1 MKYLLAGFF
10 VFSTLSYS
18 QDVIYLI
25 NGDSIIS
32 KVTEMSIENIK
43 YKDYNNLE
51 GSHHIISKE
60 QVSKVVL
67 INVNEAVNSKT
78 KQTNL
83 EETKS
88 IIIELINKYAFS
100 KEGDYKFIA
109 KFNQDYLELNYVEK
123 DNLEEYLWQRFYDF
137 SDECIF
143 NSLSIKN
150 NGISYINVK
159 VHRINRD
166 KNGKFIKKN
175 NKDKLAI
182 YIEDYDNA
190 KLLRDALIRYNDY
203 FIKN

>member
-88 IIIELINKYAFS
+88 IIIEMIDKYAFS
-100 KEGDYKFIA
+100 KDGDYKFIA
-109 KFNQDYLELNYVEK
+109 KFKPILNKYKK
-123 DNLEEYLWQRFYDF
+123 DPQ
-137 SDECIF
+137 
-143 NSLSIKN
+143 K
-150 NGISYINVK
+150 
-159 VHRINRD
+159 
-166 KNGKFIKKN
+166 
-175 NKDKLAI
+175 
-182 YIEDYDNA
+182 
-190 KLLRDALIRYNDY
+190 
-203 FIKN
+203 

>member
-1 MKYLLAGFF
+1 MKYSLVIFY
-10 VFSTLSYS
+10 VFSKLSYS

-32 KVTEMSIENIK
+32 KATEMNNESIK

-51 GSHHIISKE
+51 GSQHIIAKE
-60 QVSKVVL
+60 KVSKIVFNKV
-67 INVNEAVNSKT
+67 ISHKT
-78 KQTNL
+78 KQINH
-83 EETKS
+83 EETKAV
-88 IIIELINKYAFS
+88 IIKLIDKYAFS
-100 KEGDYKFIA
+100 KDGDYKFIA
-109 KFNQDYLELNYVEK
+109 NFTHDYLELNYVDK
-123 DNLEEYLWQRFYDF
+123 DILEEYLWQRFYDF

-143 NSLSIKN
+143 NNLSIKK
-150 NGISYINVK
+150 NGISYLYVK
-159 VHRINRD
+159 VHRINKN
-166 KNGKFIKKN
+166 KNGEFNKKN

>member
-32 KVTEMSIENIK
+32 KVTEMSVENIK

-51 GSHHIISKE
+51 GSHHKISKE

-78 KQTNL
+78 KQTNI

-88 IIIELINKYAFS
+88 IIIEMINKYAFS
-100 KEGDYKFIA
+100 KDGDYKFIA
-109 KFNQDYLELNYVEK
+109 KFNQDYLELNYVNK

-159 VHRINRD
+159 VHRINRG

-175 NKDKLAI
+175 NTDKLAI
-182 YIEDYDNA
+182 YIKDYDNA

>member
-67 INVNEAVNSKT
+67 INVNEAVKSKT

-88 IIIELINKYAFS
+88 IIIEMIDKYAFS
-100 KEGDYKFIA
+100 KDGDYKFIA
-109 KFNQDYLELNYVEK
+109 KFNQDYLELNYVNK

-150 NGISYINVK
+150 NGISYIYVK
-159 VHRINRD
+159 AHRVNRD
-166 KNGKFIKKN
+166 KNGKFIKK

-203 FIKN
+203 FK

>member
-43 YKDYNNLE
+43 YKNYNNLE

-67 INVNEAVNSKT
+67 INVNEAVSSKT

-100 KEGDYKFIA
+100 KDGDYKFIA
-109 KFNQDYLELNYVEK
+109 KFNQDYLELNYVED
-123 DNLEEYLWQRFYDF
+123 DNLDEYLWQRFYDF

-143 NSLSIKN
+143 KSLSIKN
-150 NGISYINVK
+150 NGISYIYVK
-159 VHRINRD
+159 VRRINRD
-166 KNGKFIKKN
+166 KNGNFIKKN

-190 KLLRDALIRYNDY
+190 KLLREALIRYNDY